1 VSLHKKYNPGSYNVP
16 IHKQENIAGK
26 KIGMS
31 KYMERRPI
39 VTAKRVLIGCLAVAI
54 MVFVGCTP
62 SVISTDA
69 GVFLNGT
76 LYASSGQNLDSVYT
90 ATLQAMDRLQ
100 IQVTDK
106 AKDVF
111 GAKVIAKS
119 TDGKVI
125 SVKMEP
131 TAQMRTK
138 YTIHISGLFGNKE
151 RSQKI
156 FDGIVH
162 ALEMPKGS

>member
-1 VSLHKKYNPGSYNVP
+1 
-16 IHKQENIAGK
+16 
-26 KIGMS
+26 M
-31 KYMERRPI
+31 
-39 VTAKRVLIGCLAVAI
+39 TAKRALIVCLAAA
-54 MVFVGCTP
+54 MVIVGCTP

-100 IQVTDK
+100 LQVTDK

-125 SVKMEP
+125 TVIIEP
-131 TAQMRTK
+131 SAQLRTK
-138 YTIHISGLFGNKE
+138 YTIHISGLFGNEE
-151 RSQKI
+151 RSRKI
-156 FDGIVH
+156 FDEIVH
-162 ALEMPKGS
+162 ALEAPKGS

>member
-1 VSLHKKYNPGSYNVP
+1 MK
-16 IHKQENIAGK
+16 
-26 KIGMS
+26 
-31 KYMERRPI
+31 RRQI
-39 VTAKRVLIGCLAVAI
+39 MTAKRAIIICLAAAI
-54 MVFVGCTP
+54 MVLAGCTP

-76 LYASSGQNLDSVYT
+76 LYASSGQSLDSVYT

-100 IQVTDK
+100 LQITDK
-106 AKDVF
+106 GKDVF
-111 GAKVIAKS
+111 GGKVTAKS

-125 SVKMEP
+125 SVKIEP

-138 YTIHISGLFGNKE
+138 YTIHVSGLLGDKE

-156 FDGIVH
+156 FDEIMH
-162 ALEMPKGS
+162 ALSTPKGS